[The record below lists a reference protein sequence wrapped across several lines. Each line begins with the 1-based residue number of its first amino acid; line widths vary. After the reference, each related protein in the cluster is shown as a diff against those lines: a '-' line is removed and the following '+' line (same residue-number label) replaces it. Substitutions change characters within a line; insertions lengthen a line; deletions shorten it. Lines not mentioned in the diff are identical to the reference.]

1 MDLRYI
7 QICGNNK
14 MKIILPYKKLGG
26 VSIHDS
32 KIMGGM
38 EKFGKM
44 LFENIEG
51 IIPVEFTEEDQR
63 KRLVTEKIIR
73 AVKQNNADMVL
84 NNYDNRTLTDN
95 LQKHLSIPVA
105 WICHNLGTSISKVA
119 LVQIMPD
126 FVANGGSIFMV
137 TRYQHKTWSS
147 LSRRINGADID
158 ITVSGYINSS
168 CCTGSEVLSKSKD
181 HDIIVVSRYD
191 RGKDPFSV
199 NWKIDKLK
207 KKTGIQPMNSTIVT
221 SKYRIEKNKEYME
234 KNAHWETEPEYKIL
248 WNLDHSDVLDNIAK
262 SKVLVSTLPEESFGI
277 TTLEALSHGVPV
289 ILFCKPDLTHAS
301 CEIPANEEHIVRIR
315 KSCSPEEFL
324 EAYNRLSNYS
334 NEKSQEI
341 YDQTQAKHS
350 KEAWIESV
358 KNIIDVTM
366 SNYGQL
372 QKVAPLDT
380 LDNFF

>member
-1 MDLRYI
+1 MYLRYI

-158 ITVSGYINSS
+158 ITISGYINSS

-372 QKVAPLDT
+372 QKIAPLDT

>member
-1 MDLRYI
+1 
-7 QICGNNK
+7 

-137 TRYQHKTWSS
+137 TRYQHKTWSN

-168 CCTGSEVLSKSKD
+168 CCTGSEILSKSKD

-191 RGKDPFSV
+191 KGKDPFSV
-199 NWKIDKLK
+199 NWKIDKIK
-207 KKTGIQPMNSTIVT
+207 KKTGIQPMNSTIIT

-301 CEIPANEEHIVRIR
+301 CEIPANEEHIIRLR
-315 KSCSPEEFL
+315 KSCSPAEFL

-334 NEKSQEI
+334 DEKRQEI
-341 YDQTQAKHS
+341 YDQTQAKHA
-350 KEAWIESV
+350 KKVWIESV

-366 SNYGQL
+366 SNYKKP
-372 QKVAPLDT
+372 QKVVAIDT
-380 LDNFF
+380 LDSFF

>member
-1 MDLRYI
+1 
-7 QICGNNK
+7 

-158 ITVSGYINSS
+158 ITISGYINSS

-301 CEIPANEEHIVRIR
+301 CEIPANEEHIVRLR

>member
-158 ITVSGYINSS
+158 ITISGYINSS

>member
-1 MDLRYI
+1 MYLRYI

-105 WICHNLGTSISKVA
+105 WICHNLGTSISKIA

-158 ITVSGYINSS
+158 ITISGYINSS

-301 CEIPANEEHIVRIR
+301 CEIPANEEHIVRLR

>member
-1 MDLRYI
+1 MYLRYI

-372 QKVAPLDT
+372 QKIAPLDT

>member
-158 ITVSGYINSS
+158 ITISGYINSS

-372 QKVAPLDT
+372 QKIAPLDT

>member
-1 MDLRYI
+1 MYLRYI

>member
-1 MDLRYI
+1 MYLRYI

-158 ITVSGYINSS
+158 ITISGYINSS

>member
-1 MDLRYI
+1 MYLRYI

-158 ITVSGYINSS
+158 ITISGYINSS
-168 CCTGSEVLSKSKD
+168 CCTGSEVLSKIKD

-301 CEIPANEEHIVRIR
+301 CEIPANEEHIVRLR